1 MDTLDY
7 FNAFNV
13 YLNDS
18 LSILMTVSRVIMTKL
33 TLHSLDAVEAGGAL
47 LGPDH
52 PVRAGDEHVLGAAHR
67 HPVHCEI
74 VCAGVTT

>member
-1 MDTLDY
+1 MTHCP
-7 FNAFNV
+7 
-13 YLNDS
+13 
-18 LSILMTVSRVIMTKL
+18 ILITVSSVMTKL

-52 PVRAGDEHVLGAAHR
+52 PVRAGDEHVLGATHR
-67 HPVHCEI
+67 HPVHREI